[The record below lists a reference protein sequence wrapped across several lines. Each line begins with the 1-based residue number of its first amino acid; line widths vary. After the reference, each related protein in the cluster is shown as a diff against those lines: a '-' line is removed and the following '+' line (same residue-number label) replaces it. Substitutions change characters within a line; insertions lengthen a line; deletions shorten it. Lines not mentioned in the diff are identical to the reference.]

1 MGIWVERYINVVK
14 QINKQ
19 SIAKDKINA
28 QIKGSEK
35 RQYKHKMIIVN
46 IFVVIRVN
54 DLVDISVLNF
64 VEKPFKC

>member
-19 SIAKDKINA
+19 SIAKDKINP